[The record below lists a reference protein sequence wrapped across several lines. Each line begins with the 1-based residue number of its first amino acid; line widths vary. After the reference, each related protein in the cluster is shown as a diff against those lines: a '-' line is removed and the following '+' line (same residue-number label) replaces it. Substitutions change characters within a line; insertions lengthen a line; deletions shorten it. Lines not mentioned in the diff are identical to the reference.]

1 MVLVVTLAGRGY
13 NPIYTVYIQFC
24 QTRLLW
30 CWWCP
35 GSAKHGRGLGID
47 SGPTCA
53 FRRPAESLH
62 KIPTS
67 WAWERTCR
75 KTGNSTGVEKESWG
89 SSLELFLLKVIIS
102 IHWFSASQVF
112 HMLQLPDDLW
122 HRHFLTATQH
132 STTAFR
138 FEKTMWFHVLW
149 ISLKSE
155 KGLHISDI
163 PNRQV
168 QFIFLWAT
176 LRHHRPSRLCW
187 PAALVRSCA
196 YFNKH
201 LWY

>member
-1 MVLVVTLAGRGY
+1 MVLVVTITGRGY

-30 CWWCP
+30 CWYAQVLQNT
-35 GSAKHGRGLGID
+35 GVVSALIQAPH
-47 SGPTCA
+47 A
-53 FRRPAESLH
+53 QWRPAESLH

-122 HRHFLTATQH
+122 HCHFLTATHLAALQLFD
-132 STTAFR
+132 SKKLCDSMFIEFR
-138 FEKTMWFHVLW
+138 WNQK
-149 ISLKSE
+149 
-155 KGLHISDI
+155 KGFTFQTFPTGKFSS
-163 PNRQV
+163 
-168 QFIFLWAT
+168 FFLAT